1 MCSNYE
7 KRKKRKPV
15 TMVMTTKG
23 VSDCFHLL
31 KNVCFFALAE
41 ARQLEGIC

>member
-7 KRKKRKPV
+7 KRKPV

-31 KNVCFFALAE
+31 KNMFVFFALAE